1 MFILELEKIYGEDLP
16 DVLTK
21 GVVTPQDTNVDG
33 ASIETYEVPD
43 RIKPKE
49 YKPNLTGDGIK
60 EEEKEVRLFVNPKS
74 GKEKLYKVI
83 YGLNIDLSDLNTDG
97 ETREFHIVGD
107 EGSMFNLQVYEDY
120 YYNDLDISTSYQT
133 LFLNSTAGGAA
144 KQVILYSIHTSTVI
158 EAADILSI
166 KLNDSSTVMKIRG
179 SMLPFTIDNI
189 IINKV
194 EILTSD
200 DDSNETIAVLAFM

>member
-1 MFILELEKIYGEDLP
+1 MA
-16 DVLTK
+16 TK
-21 GVVTPQDTNVDG
+21 PINRYTVQE
-33 ASIETYEVPD
+33 AS
-43 RIKPKE
+43 
-49 YKPNLTGDGIK
+49 NL
-60 EEEKEVRLFVNPKS
+60 L
-74 GKEKLYKVI
+74 
-83 YGLNIDLSDLNTDG
+83 
-97 ETREFHIVGD
+97 
-107 EGSMFNLQVYEDY
+107 VYEDY

-179 SMLPFTIDNI
+179 SMLPFTIDNM

-200 DDSNETIAVLAFM
+200 DDSNETIAVLAFI

>member
-1 MFILELEKIYGEDLP
+1 MA
-16 DVLTK
+16 TK
-21 GVVTPQDTNVDG
+21 P
-33 ASIETYEVPD
+33 
-43 RIKPKE
+43 
-49 YKPNLTGDGIK
+49 
-60 EEEKEVRLFVNPKS
+60 
-74 GKEKLYKVI
+74 
-83 YGLNIDLSDLNTDG
+83 LSKFTVAESN
-97 ETREFHIVGD
+97 
-107 EGSMFNLQVYEDY
+107 NLQVYEDY
-120 YYNDLDISTSYQT
+120 YYNDLDISTSYQD
-133 LFLNSTAGGAA
+133 LFLSSTAGGSA

-158 EAADILSI
+158 EDTDILSI